1 MGWVESPL
9 NAIARTIAGEGNYE
23 QYTTTNLYVERPFA
37 SSVTTITITN
47 DDANQNIQF
56 SYDGAT
62 LEGELRP
69 AETVT
74 VQTVERTSIYVKS
87 DTGGAI
93 CRIWG
98 W

>member
-1 MGWVESPL
+1 MGWVESPI

-23 QYTTTNLYVERPFA
+23 AYATTSLYVERPF
-37 SSVTTITITN
+37 SSDVTTITITN
-47 DDANQNIQF
+47 DDTAQNIQF

-74 VQTVERTSIYVKS
+74 VQTTVREKIYVKS
-87 DTGGAI
+87 DTGGAV